1 MLIQGVEFLN
11 EVNSDSEC
19 YYFDI
24 MLPLEPPTVESREN
38 GGVATTSDASYS
50 PTSTLA
56 SSFSSSNSFT
66 SENNEPHDNVIAS
79 DHLKYVKK
87 NIRFANSYPYIL
99 VNIGSGVSVLL
110 VTSDKDY
117 RRVSGTSI
125 GGGTFL
131 GLCCLLTGCSTYEEA
146 IELATRGD
154 STKVD
159 KLVRDIYGGDYS
171 RFNLP
176 GHIVA
181 SSFGYMN
188 IEEKRKQATR
198 EDLARSTLQ
207 TILNNIGLIA
217 RDCANT
223 YVRLLLILVCIS
235 EVLNFY

>member
-11 EVNSDSEC
+11 EINSENEC

-24 MLPLEPPTVESREN
+24 MLPILNEGSDTEGASTAN
-38 GGVATTSDASYS
+38 GAPKDASYS

-56 SSFSSSNSFT
+56 SSFSSSNSFS

-79 DHLKYVKK
+79 NNLKFEKK
-87 NIRFANSYPYIL
+87 NFKFAQSYPYIL

-110 VTSDKDY
+110 VTSEKDY
-117 RRVSGTSI
+117 KRVSGTSI

-188 IEEKRKQATR
+188 VEDKRKEATR

-207 TILNNIGLIA
+207 FILNNIGLIA

-223 YVRLLLILVCIS
+223 YVSYLLLVGCY
-235 EVLNFY
+235 FFGDY

>member
-24 MLPLEPPTVESREN
+24 MLPVEPILVENKDDGSN
-38 GGVATTSDASYS
+38 VTIKNASYS
-50 PTSTLA
+50 PSTLA
-56 SSFSSSNSFT
+56 SSFSSSNSFN
-66 SENNEPHDNVIAS
+66 SDNNEPHDNVIAS
-79 DHLKYVKK
+79 DHLKYLKK
-87 NIRFANSYPYIL
+87 NIKFSHSYPYIL

-110 VTSDKDY
+110 VTSEKDY
-117 RRVSGTSI
+117 KRVSGTSI

-223 YVRLLLILVCIS
+223 YVI
-235 EVLNFY
+235 NTF